1 MSYSK
6 EQIERANAVDLV
18 AFMQAQGENLVKSGN
33 EYRWKSHN
41 SLTVKGNKWFRHS
54 RSEGGY
60 PIDFVMEFYGK
71 TFPEAVKML
80 ICEEGEGGPSASPAP
95 SQIFKLPMRS
105 ETNTKVIQ
113 YLTKE
118 RGLDQELIETFI
130 NLGDIYEEKKHGNV
144 IFIGRDVHG
153 HPRYAH
159 AKGTQESF
167 RMDITGSE
175 KQYGFCHRGEDE
187 QLFIFEAAI
196 DLLSFICLF
205 PKDWIKRNYL
215 ALGGVSDAA
224 IKQFL
229 SERKQIKKIFLCLDN
244 DDAGNKACERILETL
259 PEEISVIRLLPA
271 FKDWNEM
278 VQRKN
283 EIQDGKYISK
293 TEVLRDEEVVAM
305 LCMSEIKPKPVEWLW
320 FPYIPIGKMTIIQGN
335 PGEGKTFLAMVIAAA
350 CTNRK
355 ALPNM
360 QPMEPCN
367 VIYQTAED
375 GLEDTIVP
383 RLASVGADLKR
394 VLSIDD
400 RDGLLTLTDGRLEKA
415 IRQNH
420 AKLLI
425 LDPVQAFLGAN
436 VDMNRANEVRPVF
449 RQLGEI
455 AERTRCAIVLIGHL
469 NKSSG
474 TQSTYRGLG
483 SIDLTAVVRSLL
495 FVGKLK
501 KEPEKRVVIQEK
513 SSLAPPGA
521 SLAFLLDEEQGFRWI
536 GEYDITADELLAGVE
551 KRRMENKEERAE
563 KLIYDLLAEGR
574 KVPNREI
581 EEAGEKIGISART
594 IRTAKK
600 NLGSKLCSEKDG
612 TQWVFWLAKTENR

>member
-80 ICEEGEGGPSASPAP
+80 ICEEGKGGLSASPAP

-118 RGLDQELIETFI
+118 RGLDQELIATFI
-130 NLGDIYEEKKHGNV
+130 NFGDIYEEKKHGNV
-144 IFIGRDVHG
+144 IFIGRDIHG

-205 PKDWIKRNYL
+205 PKDWVKRNYL

-563 KLIYDLLAEGR
+563 KLIYDLLADGK

-612 TQWVFWLAKTENR
+612 TQWVFWLSETENR